1 MSTTGRAPSSES
13 AGSLPSSSTWP
24 KADDRHPDPDPDP
37 DPFTLLVKRAF
48 STSPN
53 CLSFNRMD
61 TLVMTDML
69 ISRTRLET

>member
-24 KADDRHPDPDPDP
+24 KADDPRPDP